1 MDVQRGRFVW
11 IDALDQVVLGE
22 LLMECKGSTQAARQE
37 KTIVFHKAK
46 QAAVILMP

>member
-22 LLMECKGSTQAARQE
+22 LLMECKGSAQAATLE
-37 KTIVFHKAK
+37 K
-46 QAAVILMP
+46 AVVKGI